1 MMTAVV
7 YMRARWQ
14 KRERERMEEIMAVTA
29 AGHTDVV
36 EEGKEMCML
45 YNTTSC

>member
-7 YMRARWQ
+7 YMRVRWQ
-14 KRERERMEEIMAVTA
+14 ERERERARKRKRERMEEIMAVTA

-36 EEGKEMCML
+36 E
-45 YNTTSC
+45 